1 MGWKIWTILG
11 SEQIPT
17 HPSIKRSF
25 TQLSD
30 ISGSRHWNSV
40 SEDPSALLLQST
52 AINRKW
58 YEIAFRFTFPTL
70 TMSILG
76 LSFHDFFFFLLEIF
90 WRLNQLSGS
99 PVRFLRRGTR
109 LLLCWC
115 FQSALYL
122 QLHFSC
128 EILIWWFCLNFVE
141 EIYDCNLFYLL
152 MFLFGD

>member
-11 SEQIPT
+11 SGQIPT

-30 ISGSRHWNSV
+30 IRGSRHWNSV

-76 LSFHDFFFFLLEIF
+76 LSFHDFFFFFPPWNFLKAQSVKRI
-90 WRLNQLSGS
+90 SS
-99 PVRFLRRGTR
+99 PVPEAWYPTLA
-109 LLLCWC
+109 LLML
-115 FQSALYL
+115 SVGL
-122 QLHFSC
+122 
-128 EILIWWFCLNFVE
+128 ILTASFFMWDI
-141 EIYDCNLFYLL
+141 DL
-152 MFLFGD
+152 MFLS